1 MLGGVIDGSGVFQM
15 KRIYLA
21 ALAAGLLTSL
31 PASLMAQTPTDTQAP
46 AAAPAPAASPAAPAP
61 AASPAAPAPA
71 ATPAPAAS
79 PSASEPPADTGKKTA
94 TKKKSSGKRMT
105 RQQEIHH
112 SIESGTVPS
121 RYRSQVPREYQQYI
135 PFDKR

>member
-1 MLGGVIDGSGVFQM
+1 M
-15 KRIYLA
+15 KRIYRA
-21 ALAAGLLTSL
+21 ALAAGLITSL

-46 AAAPAPAASPAAPAP
+46 APAASPAAPVP

-79 PSASEPPADTGKKTA
+79 PSASAPPADTGKMTAAKKT
-94 TKKKSSGKRMT
+94 SSAKRMT
-105 RQQEIHH
+105 RRQEIEH

-121 RYRSQVPREYQQYI
+121 RFRSQVPKRYQRYI
-135 PFDKR
+135 PFDRR